1 MSGAYG
7 LDLAEVAKSNAPQ
20 VLDVPAAPGAV
31 NEKNEKALYIPEDS
45 SQSQSREHSFTG
57 PDGKEYPTAEEVA
70 TLRRVCGTVPW
81 SSYTIGFVELC
92 ERFSYYGTTIV
103 FVNFIQQP
111 LPPGSSTGSAG
122 TDGQPGALGMGQRAS
137 TGLSTFNSMW
147 AYFMPL
153 VGAYVADQYWGRF
166 KTIQISILIAI
177 VGHIL
182 LIIATLPSVIATP
195 NGSIACFCVG
205 LIIFGIG
212 TGGFKPNI
220 SPLIAEQYEA
230 KHPKQYIKVKK
241 SGERVIV
248 DPTMTISRIYMYFYL
263 MVNIGALAGQIGMV
277 YAEKYVGFW
286 LSFVLPTCLFLCCP
300 TVMWLMRNKYARR
313 PPTGSVLTKAL
324 KLWVLAMKGRWS
336 LNPVTTAKNMRSDE
350 FWESVKPSRLGQAK
364 PVWMTFDDVWVDE
377 VRRGFKACTVFL
389 WIPLYWLA
397 YNQMTTNLISQAAT
411 MELHGAPNDLINNI
425 DPVALVIF
433 IPICDLFLYPGLERM
448 GIRFT
453 PLKKIAWGFGLSS
466 ASMVA
471 SAVTQHYIY
480 KLGECGDHPN
490 SELPNGEA
498 CAPAPINVW
507 VQTIPYLL
515 IAFSE
520 IFTSITALEYAFTKA
535 PKNLRSVV
543 TSVFLFMSAVS
554 YAIGEA
560 FVSLSEDPLLTW
572 NYTIIAIL
580 AAVACA
586 GFWTAHR
593 KLDKEEDK
601 MNFIPESSFKG
612 RQLSHGGQAA

>member
-1 MSGAYG
+1 MTSGAIG
-7 LDLAEVAKSNAPQ
+7 LDLAEVSKSNAPQ
-20 VLDVPAAPGAV
+20 LQDVPAAPGPI
-31 NEKNEKALYIPEDS
+31 NEKNEKNLFIPDDS
-45 SQSQSREHSFTG
+45 SQSQSRNESITEVH
-57 PDGKEYPTAEEVA
+57 GKEYPTAEEVA

-81 SSYTIGFVELC
+81 SAYTIAFVELC

-103 FVNFIQQP
+103 FVNFIQHP
-111 LPPGSSTGSAG
+111 LPKGSTTGASG
-122 TDGQPGALGMGQRAS
+122 TDGQAGALGLGQRAS
-137 TGLSTFNSMW
+137 TGLTTFNSMW

-153 VGAYVADQYWGRF
+153 VGAYMADQYWGRY
-166 KTIQISILIAI
+166 KTIQISIFIAI
-177 VGHIL
+177 VGHI
-182 LIIATLPSVIATP
+182 IIIMATIPPVITHP
-195 NGSIACFCVG
+195 NGSIACFAVG
-205 LIIFGIG
+205 LIMFGIG

-220 SPLIAEQYEA
+220 SPLIAEQYES
-230 KHPKQYIKVKK
+230 KHPKQYIQVQK

-248 DPTMTISRIYMYFYL
+248 DPIMTISRIYMYFYL
-263 MVNIGALAGQIGMV
+263 MINLGALAGQIGMV

-286 LSFVLPTCLFLCCP
+286 LSFVLPTCMFLCCP
-300 TVMWLMRNKYARR
+300 TVMFLMRNKYARR

-324 KLWVLAMKGRWS
+324 KLWSLAMRGRWS
-336 LNPVTTAKNMRSDE
+336 LNPVETYKNMRSDD

-364 PVWMTFDDVWVDE
+364 PTWMTFDDTWVDE

-389 WIPLYWLA
+389 WIPIYWLA

-411 MELHGAPNDLINNI
+411 MELNGAPNDLINNI

-433 IPICDLFLYPGLERM
+433 IPITDLFLYPGLERI

-453 PLKKIAWGFGLSS
+453 PLKRIAWGFGLAA
-466 ASMVA
+466 ASMIA
-471 SAVTQHYIY
+471 AAVIQHYIY
-480 KLGECGDHPN
+480 KLGACGDYP
-490 SELPNGEA
+490 SSPDCES
-498 CAPAPINVW
+498 PAPINVW

-543 TSVFLFMSAVS
+543 TSVFLFMSAIS

-560 FVSLSEDPLLTW
+560 FVSLSADPLLVW
-572 NYTIIAIL
+572 NYTVISIL
-580 AAVACA
+580 TAVACA
-586 GFWTAHR
+586 GFWAAHR

-601 MNFIPESSFKG
+601 LNFIPESSFKG
-612 RQLSHGGQAA
+612 RKLSYGGQAA

>member
-7 LDLAEVAKSNAPQ
+7 LDLAEVSKSNAPQ
-20 VLDVPAAPGAV
+20 VLDVPAAPGPI
-31 NEKNEKALYIPEDS
+31 NEKNEKALYVPDDS
-45 SQSQSREHSFTG
+45 SQSQSRKESLTDL
-57 PDGKEYPTAEEVA
+57 DGKEYPTAEEVD
-70 TLRRVCGTVPW
+70 TLRRVCGTIPW
-81 SSYTIGFVELC
+81 SAYTIAFIELC

-103 FVNFIQQP
+103 FVNFIQRP
-111 LPPGSSTGSAG
+111 LPEGSTTGASG
-122 TDGQPGALGMGQRAS
+122 TNGQSGALGLGQRAS

-153 VGAYVADQYWGRF
+153 VGAYMADQYWGRY
-166 KTIQISILIAI
+166 KTIQISIFIAI
-177 VGHIL
+177 LGHII
-182 LIIATLPSVIATP
+182 LIIATLPPVIAHP
-195 NGSIACFCVG
+195 DGAIGCFSVG

-220 SPLIAEQYEA
+220 SPLIAEQYES
-230 KHPKQYIKVKK
+230 KHPKQYVRVKK

-263 MVNIGALAGQIGMV
+263 MINVGALAGQIGMV

-300 TVMWLMRNKYARR
+300 TIMFLMRNKYARR

-324 KLWVLAMKGRWS
+324 KLWTFAMKGRWS
-336 LNPVTTAKNMRSDE
+336 PNPAKTIKNMRSDD
-350 FWESVKPSRLGQAK
+350 FWESVKPSRLGSAK

-389 WIPLYWLA
+389 WIPIYWLA

-425 DPVALVIF
+425 DPIALVIF
-433 IPICDLFLYPGLERM
+433 IPICDLFLYPGLERA

-453 PLKKIAWGFGLSS
+453 PLKKIAWGFGLAA
-466 ASMVA
+466 ASMIA

-480 KLGECGDHPN
+480 KLGACGDHPS
-490 SELPNGEA
+490 SED
-498 CAPAPINVW
+498 CKSPAPINVW

-543 TSVFLFMSAVS
+543 TSIFLFMSAIS

-560 FVSLSEDPLLTW
+560 FVGLSEDPLLTW
-572 NYTIIAIL
+572 NYTTIACL
-580 AAVACA
+580 TAVACA
-586 GFWTAHR
+586 GFWIAHR

-601 MNFIPESSFKG
+601 MNKVPESSFKG
-612 RQLSHGGQAA
+612 RQMSHGGSAA